1 MQLAISCEGWFGLD
15 WPQWRPLVETVERLG
30 FAGLYLSDHILIG
43 AASPYPSLELIVALT
58 YLADHTERVRFG
70 ALVSPLS
77 VREPVTLARQ
87 AAALD
92 NLSGGRFVLGV
103 GAGWNAGEHTM
114 FGYALGDLPT
124 RFARLEEGL
133 EVLTRLLR
141 GNGPANY
148 AGRFFQLQ
156 DASLAPRPQ
165 RPGSPPILIGGK
177 GPRRTLPLVA
187 RYADIWN
194 AQGVSPAQVRER
206 AALLDRLLAAGRS
219 PPRGGAAHHDRAGL
233 LRAHAGRAGTPDAGR
248 APLAGLGSAADRAV
262 DRRDA
267 GSGHHRDP
275 KRGRRAAARLRRGR
289 DRGGVGALVRRG
301 GPRRACAP
309 GDGGPA
315 PASPRSRLSPS
326 RPRTAHRHLP
336 LWTLDEGDWLQVL
349 RVPAY
354 APRQR
359 RHTSRALRA

>member
-206 AALLDRLLAAGRS
+206 AALLDRLLAAAGRR
-219 PPRGGAAHHDRAGL
+219 PEEVRRTMTVPVFCGRTPAELERRMRGARRWPAWEVLPTEQLIAVMRAQAIIGTPSEVVAQ
-233 LRAHAGRAGTPDAGR
+233 LRAYAEAGIAEVSVRWFDAEDLDGLALLATEVLPQL
-248 APLAGLGSAADRAV
+248 AP
-262 DRRDA
+262 
-267 GSGHHRDP
+267 
-275 KRGRRAAARLRRGR
+275 AAA
-289 DRGGVGALVRRG
+289 
-301 GPRRACAP
+301 
-309 GDGGPA
+309 
-315 PASPRSRLSPS
+315 
-326 RPRTAHRHLP
+326 
-336 LWTLDEGDWLQVL
+336 
-349 RVPAY
+349 
-354 APRQR
+354 
-359 RHTSRALRA
+359 